1 MGSIRWLIIAA
12 AAMGFVFGPQAV
24 RAAGPTDLAMVWEA
38 HGAAPIPM
46 TEEKEDSPPAPE
58 SEPDISKDLEQ
69 DLQAL
74 IQELKKLG
82 KDANEKIQKEVLPR
96 IREEIRKLREQLRD
110 WQLKNGESEPP
121 ETRSI

>member
-1 MGSIRWLIIAA
+1 MESIRWFITSAA
-12 AAMGFVFGPQAV
+12 ALTLAFAAGPGAV
-24 RAAGPTDLAMVWEA
+24 RAAGPENSGVVCAA
-38 HGAAPIPM
+38 PGAALVPA
-46 TEEKEDSPPAPE
+46 TEEKKDPPP
-58 SEPDISKDLEQ
+58 EPDLPKDLEQ

-110 WQLKNGESEPP
+110 WQLEDGESEPP